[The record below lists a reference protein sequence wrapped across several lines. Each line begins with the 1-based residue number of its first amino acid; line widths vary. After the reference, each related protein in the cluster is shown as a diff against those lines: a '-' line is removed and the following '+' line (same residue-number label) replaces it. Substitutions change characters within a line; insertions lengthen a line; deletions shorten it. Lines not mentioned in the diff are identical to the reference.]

1 MVSSKNVWI
10 SSIKFG
16 SITIDGR
23 VYENDV
29 ILTWDGKVKAAET
42 ETRHLI
48 GTKELSQLILERP
61 EIIVIGTGQTS
72 LVRISPEVVKLADE
86 KKLKIIE
93 KPTPAAVKEFSEL
106 AHLGKKVVAYL
117 HLTC

>member
-1 MVSSKNVWI
+1 MSSTTVWI
-10 SSIKFG
+10 SSVKFG

-23 VYENDV
+23 VYEHDV
-29 ILTWDGKVKAAET
+29 IVTWDGKIKAAET
-42 ETRHLI
+42 ETRHSI

-61 EIIVIGTGQTS
+61 DIIVIGTGQNS
-72 LVRISPEVVKLADE
+72 LMKISPEVAKIADE

-93 KPTPAAVKEFSEL
+93 KPTQEAVKEFSEL

>member
-1 MVSSKNVWI
+1 MAVWI
-10 SSIKFG
+10 SSYKFG

-23 VYENDV
+23 VYGHDV
-29 ILTWDGKVKAAET
+29 IVTWNGKVKAAET

-48 GTKELSQLILERP
+48 GTKEMSQLILERP
-61 EIIVIGTGQTS
+61 EIIVIGLGQNS
-72 LVRISPEVVKLADE
+72 LMRISPEVAKLADE
-86 KKLKIIE
+86 KKLKIVE
-93 KPTPAAVKEFSEL
+93 KPTPEAVKEFSEL